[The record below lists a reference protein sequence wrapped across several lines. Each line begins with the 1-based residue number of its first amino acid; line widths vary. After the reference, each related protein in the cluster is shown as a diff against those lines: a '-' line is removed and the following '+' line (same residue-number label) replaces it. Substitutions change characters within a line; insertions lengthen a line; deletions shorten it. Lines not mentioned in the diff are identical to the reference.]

1 MKQLLVFFLTGFLT
15 ITALAQTSVDIGIFG
30 GGGTY
35 FGDMTKVDF
44 QKSVNPAYGAF
55 LRYNFNPRY
64 SLRFNVLNGTI
75 GAVEKYDITAYNAD
89 PNYKPWEFSKGV
101 LDISLN
107 FEWNY
112 MKYIVGDKTTP
123 WSTFIS
129 GGVGIQTFKYEMD
142 SLALVPRI
150 VDSSYFV
157 NADKSGTVYAPTISF
172 GTGVKYN
179 LSRKWGIGVEGGMRK
194 SLSDKLDDLDDPLSY
209 INEDDVQVK
218 YTDQYHNNDWVA
230 YFGIHLVYK
239 IIGQNQ
245 DWELRTPKK
254 RMLDWGI
261 WNKNRKE

>member
-75 GAVEKYDITAYNAD
+75 GAEGQYDEVNW
-89 PNYKPWEFSKGV
+89 PFSKNV
-101 LDISLN
+101 MDISLL
-107 FEWNY
+107 FEFNY
-112 MKYIVGDKTTP
+112 LKYIVGDKTTP
-123 WSTFIS
+123 WSTFLFGGIGVQMYDYEFRHDELIPLVDPTYFNSGSVIS
-129 GGVGIQTFKYEMD
+129 
-142 SLALVPRI
+142 
-150 VDSSYFV
+150 
-157 NADKSGTVYAPTISF
+157 PTIPF
-172 GTGVKYN
+172 GLGVKYN
-179 LSRKWGIGVEGGMRK
+179 LSRKWGIGLEGGLRK
-194 SLSDKLDDLDDPLSY
+194 SLSDKLDDLDDPLSF

-218 YTDQYHNNDWVA
+218 YTDQFHNNDWVA

-239 IIGQNQ
+239 ILDQNQ
-245 DWELRTPKK
+245 NWELRTPKK

-261 WNKNRKE
+261 WNRNRKE